1 MTPER
6 QSRVE
11 ELFEQ
16 LADQPQGEQ
25 QRLLDAACCG
35 DRALAAQV
43 NALLEADADGHPI
56 LHEEAGVLARH
67 LLDGASG
74 PVLSGRM
81 GRYVIQRYLG
91 EGGMGSVYLAKR
103 DDLGDCVALKFL
115 HGVWSSPVGRRR
127 FAREQMTL
135 ASLNHRHIA
144 RLYDAGVTNGTPW
157 FAMEYV
163 EGLSIVEHCERHRL
177 ELRERL
183 QLFRAACEAVS
194 YAHRNLTVHLDVK
207 PSNVLVNGNGEIK
220 LLDFGVA
227 RHLARDG
234 GAADTT
240 TTVHRFL
247 SLNFAS
253 PEQIRGE
260 PLDVQADVYG
270 LGVLLYQLLSGAP
283 PVNLTGLNAAELAN
297 VLDDEPRP
305 PSLATRDAGPG
316 AVEAS
321 RTQWK
326 DLDVLCLKAIRRSKS
341 ERYQTVDR
349 LLSDVDHFLRDEPI
363 DAQTDNF
370 HYYRLRKFMRRHRR
384 SVATAAAVVV
394 AMAAVILF
402 FNLRLIVARDQALS
416 SEARMERVYRLMLNL
431 FDGDDSAAAPA
442 EWLRVATLLD
452 RGVRGAQTLQGDPD
466 LQAEL
471 NYTFGG
477 LFHRLGHISRAEPLL
492 ISALTTRRL
501 IFGADH
507 PQTIRPQLALALL
520 RLDQSRTQEAEDLVR
535 ASLEVARRRYA
546 AESVE
551 VARCVAMLGKVLVTQ
566 GKYDAAAPLLD
577 QAVTVLSKGRP
588 SLDLSEA
595 LADLA
600 NVQYYLGHVDPA
612 EAINQQALSVDY
624 ALFGER
630 HPAVAIDLFNLGN
643 IQLDRGNYIEGE
655 RLFSQALQIHEDWYG
670 TSHPRT
676 ASHLLMLGRSI
687 AYQGRLSEAAA
698 LYDRALVA
706 MRALYGEHHARFA
719 AVLSLMGDLARE
731 RRAFDDAERLFERAA
746 AVFKEV
752 SGEEHEFH
760 LHQLSNVGSVY
771 LARGKY
777 AEAVETLRNAARR
790 LTAVVPN
797 QRYTGLAEIRLG
809 AALAGQKQYQEAE
822 RHARAGYEI
831 LRKVTSPASVEMRE
845 ARKALADIYTA
856 LNEPSQAKALQDN
869 PARREDVRSTPIAG
883 AMRKSA
889 R

>member
-1 MTPER
+1 VTPEH

-16 LADQPQGEQ
+16 LVDEPRGEQ
-25 QRLLDAACCG
+25 QRLLDAACG
-35 DRALAAQV
+35 SDRALAGEV
-43 NALLEADADGHPI
+43 NALLEADADGHPL
-56 LHEEAGVLARH
+56 LHEEAAVLASQ
-67 LLDGASG
+67 LLDGAG
-74 PVLSGRM
+74 RPALSGRV
-81 GRYVIQRYLG
+81 GRYEIQRYLG
-91 EGGMGSVYLAKR
+91 EGGMGSVYLATR

-115 HGVWSSPVGRRR
+115 HGSWSSPVGRRR

-144 RLYDAGVTNGTPW
+144 RLYDAGITNGTPW

-177 ELRERL
+177 DLRQRL
-183 QLFRAACEAVS
+183 LLFRAACEAVS

-207 PSNVLVNGNGEIK
+207 PSNVLVNANGEVK

-227 RHLARDG
+227 RHLGHDG
-234 GAADTT
+234 SAAGTT
-240 TTVHRFL
+240 TTIHRFL

-270 LGVLLYQLLSGAP
+270 LGVVLYQLLSGAP
-283 PVNLTGLNAAELAN
+283 PVDLTVLNVADLAN
-297 VLDDEPRP
+297 ILGNEPRP
-305 PSLATRDAGPG
+305 PSLAARDSHAN
-316 AVEAS
+316 AVQVSKA
-321 RTQWK
+321 QWK
-326 DLDVLCLKAIRRSKS
+326 DVDVLCLKALRRNKS
-341 ERYQTVDR
+341 ERYETVDR

-363 DAQTDNF
+363 DARTDSF
-370 HYYRLRKFMRRHRR
+370 RYYRLRKFLRRHRR
-384 SVATAAAVVV
+384 PVVGAAAVVV
-394 AMAAVILF
+394 AMAAVIVF
-402 FNLRLIVARDQALS
+402 FNLRLIDARDQALS
-416 SEARMERVYRLMLNL
+416 SEARMERVHRLMLNL

-452 RGVRGAQTLQGDPD
+452 RGVREAETLQGDPD

-477 LFHRLGHISRAEPLL
+477 LFHRLGHINRAEPLL
-492 ISALTTRRL
+492 MSALTTRRSMV
-501 IFGADH
+501 GADD

-520 RLDQSRTQEAEDLVR
+520 RLDQSKTQEAEDLVR

-546 AESVE
+546 ADSVE

-566 GKYDAAAPLLD
+566 GKYDMAAPILN
-577 QAVTVLSKGRP
+577 QAVTVLSKGP
-588 SLDLSEA
+588 PTLDLSEA

-600 NVQYYLGHVDPA
+600 NTQYYLGHVDSA
-612 EAINQQALSVDY
+612 EAINHRALSVDY
-624 ALFGER
+624 ALFGEH
-630 HPAVAIDLFNLGN
+630 HPGVAMDLFNLGN
-643 IQLDRGNYIEGE
+643 IQLDHGNYTEAE
-655 RLFSQALQIHEDWYG
+655 RLFSQALQIHQDWYG

-706 MRALYGEHHARFA
+706 MRALYGEHHVRFA
-719 AVLSLMGDLARE
+719 GVLSLMGDLARD
-731 RRAFDDAERLFERAA
+731 RREFGAAEGLFQRAA

-752 SGEEHEFH
+752 LGEEHEFY
-760 LHQLSNVGSVY
+760 LHQLSNLGSVS
-771 LARGKY
+771 LARGRY
-777 AEAVETLRNAARR
+777 AEAVETLRDAARR

-809 AALAGQKQYQEAE
+809 TALAGQKQYEDAE

-831 LRKVTSPASVEMRE
+831 LQKVTSPTSVELRE
-845 ARKALADIYTA
+845 ARTALADIYTA
-856 LNEPSQAKALQDN
+856 LSDPSKANALQES
-869 PARREDVRSTPIAG
+869 PARRKSVRSAG
-883 AMRKSA
+883 QNIR
-889 R
+889 